1 MFNKKLSYSI
11 SFSLI
16 LFIVFFALGAFTINQ
31 NPDSAEMLL
40 QTLNEDLF
48 NYINEQSPPLMAAT
62 LFINNLEASLML
74 FIGGAT
80 FGIIT
85 LIVLL
90 TNGVII
96 GFVVEYAIKL
106 QGTAA
111 VAAGIIPHGIFEI
124 PAFIISSGLG
134 FLLAES
140 LWLEYK
146 GKDDAAEYAMKL
158 SKIYL
163 MTVVPLLAAA
173 AIIEAFITPQ
183 IINLV
188 VQGV

>member
-1 MFNKKLSYSI
+1 MFDKKLSYSI
-11 SFSLI
+11 SFSLVI
-16 LFIVFFALGAFTINQ
+16 FVVFLAIGALTISQ
-31 NPDSAEMLL
+31 NSESAE
-40 QTLNEDLF
+40 TLIQALNDDLF
-48 NYINEQSPPLMAAT
+48 SYINEQDSATMAVT
-62 LFINNLEASLML
+62 LFINNLEASILL

-80 FGIIT
+80 FGVVT
-85 LIVLL
+85 MIVLL

-96 GFVVEYAIKL
+96 GFVLEYAAKA
-106 QGTAA
+106 QGVAA

-140 LWLEYK
+140 LWMEYK
-146 GKDDAAEYAMKL
+146 GTDDAAEYAGKL
-158 SKIYL
+158 AKVFL
-163 MTVVPLLAAA
+163 MIVIPLLAAA

-183 IINLV
+183 IIDLV

>member
-1 MFNKKLSYSI
+1 
-11 SFSLI
+11 
-16 LFIVFFALGAFTINQ
+16 
-31 NPDSAEMLL
+31 
-40 QTLNEDLF
+40 
-48 NYINEQSPPLMAAT
+48 MAIT
-62 LFINNLEASLML
+62 LFINNFEASLLL
-74 FIGGAT
+74 FFGGAT
-80 FGIIT
+80 FGMVT
-85 LIVLL
+85 LLVLV

-96 GFVVEYAIKL
+96 GFVVEYAAKL

-111 VAAGIIPHGIFEI
+111 VAAGIIPHGVFEI

-146 GKDDAAEYAMKL
+146 GTDDAAKCAAGL
-158 SKIYL
+158 AKIYI
-163 MTVVPLLAAA
+163 MIVIPLLAAA

>member
-11 SFSLI
+11 SLSLI
-16 LFIVFFALGAFTINQ
+16 LFLVFFAIGALTINQ
-31 NPDSAEMLL
+31 NSESAEILL

-48 NYINEQSPPLMAAT
+48 NFINEQSPPFMALT
-62 LFINNLEASLML
+62 LFINNLEASLLL
-74 FIGGAT
+74 FAGGAT
-80 FGIIT
+80 FGVLT
-85 LIVLL
+85 LLVLL
-90 TNGVII
+90 ANGVII
-96 GFVVEYAIKL
+96 GFVVEYAIEL

-124 PAFIISSGLG
+124 PAFIISAGLG

-146 GKDDAAEYAMKL
+146 EMDDAAEYAKKL
-158 SKIYL
+158 WKFYL
-163 MTVVPLLAAA
+163 MTVLPLLAAA

-183 IINLV
+183 IIDLV

>member
-1 MFNKKLSYSI
+1 MFDKKLSYSI
-11 SFSLI
+11 SFSLVI
-16 LFIVFFALGAFTINQ
+16 FVVFLAIGALTISQNSESAETLIQALNDDLFSYINSQ
-31 NPDSAEMLL
+31 DSA
-40 QTLNEDLF
+40 T
-48 NYINEQSPPLMAAT
+48 MAVT
-62 LFINNLEASLML
+62 LFINNLEASILL

-80 FGIIT
+80 FGVVT
-85 LIVLL
+85 MIVLL

-96 GFVVEYAIKL
+96 GFVLEYAAKA
-106 QGTAA
+106 QGVAA

-140 LWLEYK
+140 LWMEYK
-146 GKDDAAEYAMKL
+146 GMDDAAEYAGKL
-158 SKIYL
+158 AKVFL
-163 MTVVPLLAAA
+163 MIVIPLLAAA

-183 IINLV
+183 IIDLV

>member
-16 LFIVFFALGAFTINQ
+16 LFLIFSALGALTISQ
-31 NPDSAEMLL
+31 NPESAEILL
-40 QTLNEDLF
+40 ETLNEDLF
-48 NYINEQSPPLMAAT
+48 NYINEQTPPYMALT
-62 LFINNLEASLML
+62 LFINNFEASLLL

-80 FGIIT
+80 FGIVT
-85 LIVLL
+85 LFVLL
-90 TNGVII
+90 ANGVII
-96 GFVVEYAIKL
+96 GFVVEYAIEL
-106 QGTAA
+106 QGTAT

-146 GKDDAAEYAMKL
+146 GMDDAAEYAGKL
-158 SKIYL
+158 CKIYL
-163 MTVVPLLAAA
+163 MTVIPLLAAA